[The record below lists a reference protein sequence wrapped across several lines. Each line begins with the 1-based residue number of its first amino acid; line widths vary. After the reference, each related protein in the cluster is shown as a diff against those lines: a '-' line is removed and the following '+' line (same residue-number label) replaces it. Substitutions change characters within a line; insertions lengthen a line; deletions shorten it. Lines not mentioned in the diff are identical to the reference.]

1 MNIYYYICK
10 KKQNSMRQLVNIPS
24 LINRQN
30 WWNEQPMS
38 ICLDDTDV
46 G

>member
-30 WWNEQPMS
+30 WWNEQPMFNS
-38 ICLDDTDV
+38 LGDTHI
-46 G
+46 